1 MTTTQTGEIRQNV
14 AAEQTGILAGIRRE
28 ASDISMIVA
37 LIGILMAMI
46 LPIPSFLLDFF
57 LALSI
62 TLAVIVLI
70 TTMYTLRPLD
80 FSIFPSMLLV
90 LTLFRL
96 SLNVASTRLI
106 LLHGSEGP
114 HAAGTIIMSFGSFV
128 VGGNYVVGMIIFII
142 LVLINFMVITKG
154 AGRIAEVAARFTLD
168 AMPGKQMAIDADLN
182 AGMIDE
188 VEAGERRQAIAR
200 ESEFHGAMDGA
211 SKFVRGDA
219 IAGIIITLINIAGGF
234 VIGVLQQGMDM
245 GQALVNYTLLTVG
258 DGLVSQIPAL
268 LISTAAG
275 LLVSRAGSGDRMGR
289 EFVNHLLSSTTPVY
303 VGSVIVFCMGLVP
316 GLPAFPFMTLA
327 LLLGGGTW
335 YFTRGAESAEEESAP
350 AAAAAEGEGTGAPE
364 TVDHLLTLDTIELEV
379 GYGLIPL
386 VDKQQDGI
394 LLGRIRAIRRQFA
407 SEMGLIIPPIHIRD
421 NLKLNPAQYR
431 LLIKG
436 VEIAGAELMVNHLLA
451 MDPGGVAQ
459 EIDGIPTTEP
469 AFNLPAFWIPASRED
484 EAKFAGYT
492 VVDNSTVIATHLT
505 EIIRN
510 NAHDLLGRQ
519 DVQHL
524 LDNLAKTNPKAVE
537 ELVPSMLNLGA
548 VQKVLQN
555 LLRERISIRDL
566 LSIVETLAD
575 YAPKGKDPDL
585 LTEYVRQRI
594 AKGML
599 SPYLSEGRTLQVI
612 TLDRP
617 LEDQLTKQVKHT
629 EHGSYLAIDPQMVE
643 KIIQALNKEVEKQL
657 ASDVQPVVMC
667 SPVLRR
673 HFRKLIEHALPTVF
687 VVSHAEIVD
696 DINLQAG
703 GKVTL
708 KS

>member
-1 MTTTQTGEIRQNV
+1 M
-14 AAEQTGILAGIRRE
+14 AAEQTGILAEFRSE
-28 ASDISMIVA
+28 ASDIAMIVA

-46 LPIPSFLLDFF
+46 LPLPPMLLDFF
-57 LALSI
+57 LALNI
-62 TLAVIVLI
+62 TFAVIVLI
-70 TTMYTLRPLD
+70 TTMYTKKPLD
-80 FSIFPSMLLV
+80 FFIFPSMLLI

-114 HAAGTIIMSFGSFV
+114 LAAGSIIMSFGSFV

-188 VEAGERRQAIAR
+188 VEAGERRKGVAK

-219 IAGIIITLINIAGGF
+219 IAGIIITMINIAGGF
-234 VIGVLQQGMDM
+234 VIGVVQQGMPMAD
-245 GQALVNYTLLTVG
+245 ALTNYTLLTVG

-275 LLVSRAGSGDRMGR
+275 LLVSRSGSENRMGK
-289 EFVNHLLSSTTPVY
+289 EFVTHLLSSTTPVY
-303 VGSVIVFCMGLVP
+303 LGSVIIFCFGLVP

-327 LLLGGGTW
+327 LLLGGGCW
-335 YFTRGAESAEEESAP
+335 YFIGRAGAEVEEREAEAAAEAEEE
-350 AAAAAEGEGTGAPE
+350 AEAGAPE
-364 TVDHLLTLDTIELEV
+364 EVDHLLTLDTIELEV

-407 SEMGLIIPPIHIRD
+407 SEMGIIIPPIHIRD

-431 LLIKG
+431 VMIKG
-436 VEIAGAELMVNHLLA
+436 VEAAGTELMVNHFLA
-451 MDPGGVAQ
+451 MDPGGTAQ

-469 AFNLPAFWIPASRED
+469 AFKLPALWIPQEKED

-510 NAHDLLGRQ
+510 NAYDLLGRQ
-519 DVQHL
+519 EVQHL
-524 LDNLAKTNPKAVE
+524 LDNLAKTSPKAVE
-537 ELVPSMLNLGA
+537 ELVPTLLSVGI

-555 LLRERISIRDL
+555 LLRERISIRNL
-566 LSIVETLAD
+566 LTIVETLAD
-575 YAPKGKDPDL
+575 YAPMGKDPDL
-585 LTEYVRQRI
+585 LTEYARQRI
-594 AKGML
+594 SKGML
-599 SPYLSEGRTLQVI
+599 APFVGEGKTLQVI
-612 TLDRP
+612 TLDRSVEE
-617 LEDQLTKQVKHT
+617 LLGKNIKHT
-629 EHGSYLAIDPQMVE
+629 EHGSYLAVDP
-643 KIIQALNKEVEKQL
+643 KIAEQLLAAASVEVEKQL
-657 ASDVQPVVMC
+657 AMDVQPVIMC
-667 SPVLRR
+667 SPGLRR
-673 HFRKLIEHALPTVF
+673 HFRKLIEHALPSVF

-703 GKVTL
+703 GKVKL
-708 KS
+708 KQ